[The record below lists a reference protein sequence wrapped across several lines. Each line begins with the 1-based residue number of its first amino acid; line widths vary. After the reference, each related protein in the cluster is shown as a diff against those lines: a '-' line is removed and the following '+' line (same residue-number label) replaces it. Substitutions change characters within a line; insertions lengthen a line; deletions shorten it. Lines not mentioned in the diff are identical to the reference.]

1 MHQFLVLS
9 LDGVSAGMVYAALAL
24 ALVLI
29 WRATRIVNF
38 AQGAMAMFTTFIS
51 LSVIEKTGSY
61 WLGFGAALLAGL
73 VLGAVVER
81 VLIRRVA
88 SGPPLN
94 AVILTL
100 GLLLF
105 LEAIVPMIYGGQ
117 IRSFPPAL
125 SFIGIDIGNTRIP
138 YSPFDIFTLASGL
151 VTMLLL
157 YGLFRFTSVGLQM
170 RAAAFAPE
178 VARLLG
184 VRVGRMLTLGWALAS
199 MAGALAGVL
208 VAPVVLLSPNSLDP
222 VLVFGFTAAILGGLD
237 SPVGALAGGLGLGL
251 SVLALEGLAR
261 LVPVRP
267 ELDDPG
273 RRERVVDHLLEDLER
288 EGRDMGAGERRL
300 RHVEWVPDRGRE
312 DLGVELVDRHDIDE
326 LADDDHPVLVDVVE
340 PADERR
346 QERCPGLRREKS
358 LVGREDQGAVGLD
371 ALFGE
376 A

>member
-1 MHQFLVLS
+1 MHQFLVLT

-51 LSVIEKTGSY
+51 LSVIDSTGSY
-61 WLGFGAALLAGL
+61 WLGFVAALLAGL

-105 LEAIVPMIYGGQ
+105 LQAIVPMIYGGQ

-125 SFIGIDIGNTRIP
+125 SFIGIDIGTTRIP
-138 YSPFDIFTLASGL
+138 YSPFDVFTLASVL
-151 VTMLLL
+151 VTMGLL
-157 YGLFRFTSVGLQM
+157 YVLFRFTSVGLQM

-251 SVLALEGLAR
+251 ALSYVG
-261 LVPVRP
+261 
-267 ELDDPG
+267 G
-273 RRERVVDHLLEDLER
+273 Y
-288 EGRDMGAGERRL
+288 
-300 RHVEWVPDRGRE
+300 
-312 DLGVELVDRHDIDE
+312 LGVELETAGSLLILIVLLMVRPEGIFSGIRH
-326 LADDDHPVLVDVVE
+326 
-340 PADERR
+340 RR
-346 QERCPGLRREKS
+346 
-358 LVGREDQGAVGLD
+358 V
-371 ALFGE
+371 
-376 A
+376 